1 MKYITILE
9 RIIENLRIY
18 LGLFDLRRLELFL
31 SGYFVCALDN
41 GITIEGANGFQRFVE
56 DYYNCHDTIDWTE
69 IALKNSP
76 NGEAA
81 FDVAKEL
88 VKTYKLNSN

>member
-1 MKYITILE
+1 MKFTTILE
-9 RIIENLRIY
+9 RIIENPQIY
-18 LGLFDLRRLELFL
+18 LGLYDLHRLQFFL

-56 DYYNCHDTIDWTE
+56 DYYNCHDAIDWTE
-69 IALKNSP
+69 IVLKNSP
-76 NGEAA
+76 NGEVA

-88 VKTYKLNSN
+88 VKTYKTK